1 MSNGASP
8 DLTAAL
14 RRARELHQQGHT
26 DAAIAAY
33 DAVLAQSPAE
43 PRALHLRGIIEL
55 ERGAGATAAHFIS
68 RSISIDPQQ
77 PTAHSNLCGALLLI
91 NRPGEALASAERA
104 LHLDPRMGTAR
115 YNRAF
120 ALQALGRHE
129 EALVAYD
136 AVLALEPGNLE
147 ALTNRGDVLRTLSR
161 PAQALQSY
169 ARALALN
176 AEFVPA
182 LTARGA
188 ALLESGDPEPALASI
203 DQALRLAPAHV
214 PALAC
219 RGRTMLALERAEEA
233 LGCFDEVLRR
243 DPRSLDGH
251 IGRGNVLRAQHR
263 HAEALDSYD
272 RAGRIAPGDFTASFN
287 RAAILHVLRR
297 TAEAISAY
305 DTIIARHPGDAT
317 VFRSR
322 GNAQREQGD
331 FDGAIA
337 SYSQALRLDPDCA
350 DAHFDMANAL
360 HLIRRHAEA
369 TASFARLLDLD
380 PEYEYAEGSLLFSR
394 MHSADWAHWKEEV
407 ELIHQRLAVGRRVVF
422 PFPMLSFTHSAQ
434 QQRACAQLYVADRC
448 VPEGQVLPAGEP
460 YAHERI
466 RLAYLSADFREHA
479 VAHVA
484 AGVFEQHDRG
494 RFETIALALQAHPH
508 PSRMRERLRAAFA
521 QFHDVSALSDRE
533 AAQLLRRLE
542 VDIAVDLTGHTTGG
556 RPGIL
561 AFRPAPI
568 QVNYLGFPG
577 TLGAPYIDYLIADP
591 IVIPAHEE
599 PAYLEHIVRL
609 PHCYLPNDAR
619 PAAAPA
625 NPPTRS
631 ANALPEHGVV
641 FCAFNNT
648 YKINP
653 DLFSVWMRLL
663 QRTPE
668 SVLWLRAAEPLV
680 SVNLR
685 REALAWGIAPERL
698 VFAPYL
704 EDLEQHLARY
714 ALVDL
719 FLDTLPYNAHATA
732 NDALRA
738 GVPVITCRGSTFA
751 GRVAASQL
759 TALGVP
765 ELITESLP
773 EYEALAAR
781 LASDPQARVQL
792 RAKILAHQN
801 THPLFNTSLYR
812 HHLESAFLTM
822 HRRHQQRLPPQGF
835 EVL

>member
-1 MSNGASP
+1 MSSPASP
-8 DLTAAL
+8 AAPPAAREPSPGSAAL
-14 RRARELHQQGHT
+14 LQQALALAGQRDLMGA
-26 DAAIAAY
+26 DAACQTLLRDEPDY
-33 DAVLAQSPAE
+33 AE
-43 PRALHLRGIIEL
+43 AHHLRGMLLWSMGRRHEAVESFERVLRLRPGEVQTLSKRGHVLLEL
-55 ERGAGATAAHFIS
+55 ARY
-68 RSISIDPQQ
+68 
-77 PTAHSNLCGALLLI
+77 
-91 NRPGEALASAERA
+91 GEALADFEQ
-104 LHLDPRMGTAR
+104 
-115 YNRAF
+115 
-120 ALQALGRHE
+120 LQAIAPMSLHILNGRGIALRRLGRLEEALECFQTALRQDPHSPEALTNQGAVLLQLHRPEAALASLDRAVAIRPDFRLALGNRGSVLLELGRAPEALACFDACLASVPHDADVLCNRGNALRILRRHE
-129 EALVAYD
+129 EA
-136 AVLALEPGNLE
+136 VLAYERALILKPHLSE
-147 ALTNRGDVLRTLSR
+147 ALMNLGVVLGDLQRHEQA
-161 PAQALQSY
+161 AQAFRRL
-169 ARALALN
+169 RASG
-176 AEFVPA
+176 AEF
-182 LTARGA
+182 
-188 ALLESGDPEPALASI
+188 D
-203 DQALRLAPAHV
+203 
-214 PALAC
+214 
-219 RGRTMLALERAEEA
+219 
-233 LGCFDEVLRR
+233 
-243 DPRSLDGH
+243 
-251 IGRGNVLRAQHR
+251 
-263 HAEALDSYD
+263 Y
-272 RAGRIAPGDFTASFN
+272 
-287 RAAILHVLRR
+287 
-297 TAEAISAY
+297 SA
-305 DTIIARHPGDAT
+305 
-317 VFRSR
+317 
-322 GNAQREQGD
+322 
-331 FDGAIA
+331 
-337 SYSQALRLDPDCA
+337 
-350 DAHFDMANAL
+350 
-360 HLIRRHAEA
+360 
-369 TASFARLLDLD
+369 
-380 PEYEYAEGSLLFSR
+380 GSLLFAEMSC
-394 MHSADWAHWKEEV
+394 ADWSGWSAARE
-407 ELIHQRLAVGRRVVF
+407 RLCEAALQSRRVVF

-448 VPEGQVLPAGEP
+448 ASEGLTLYAGEH

-466 RLAYLSADFREHA
+466 RVAYLSADFREHA

-521 QFHDVSALSDRE
+521 QFYDVSALSDRE

-599 PAYLEHIVRL
+599 PAYLERIVRL

-680 SVNLR
+680 TVNLR

-792 RAKILAHQN
+792 RAKILAHQS

-812 HHLESAFLTM
+812 QHLESAFLTM
-822 HRRHQQRLPPQGF
+822 HQRHQQRLPPQGF
-835 EVL
+835 EVAPNAAAMPG